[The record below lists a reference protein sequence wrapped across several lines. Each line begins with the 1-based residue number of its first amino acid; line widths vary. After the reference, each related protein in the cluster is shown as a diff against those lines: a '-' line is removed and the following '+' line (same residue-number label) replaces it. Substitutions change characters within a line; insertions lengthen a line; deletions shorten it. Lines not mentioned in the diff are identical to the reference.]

1 MLEQAIIDAK
11 ALRESALKNA
21 ENMIIEKYSDQIQQ
35 AVNQLLE
42 QDEFDMDS
50 DQEEESPV
58 LDDIPLS
65 TAEDLPG
72 EEGPDSE
79 DDIITL
85 DLPGLA
91 KQVKQKEEEL
101 GIDLEAGESHEELAA
116 DLGDAA
122 EAAPEMDST
131 MAESEEEELGEG
143 KKGKIPKGLAD
154 YMAKKNNGSS
164 DDKADKDDD
173 KEKSSGKDGKMPM
186 KDEPEGEDL
195 NKDGKKGHGKVPAF
209 LDEEDEK
216 EDLDE
221 EYEISDSIVDAILE
235 RLKVD
240 IEPQKGGWMNTPESV
255 MQEYE
260 DMVLAMEADDEVKE
274 ENEALRARVKELEE
288 SIKTANAKSK
298 KLVEE
303 NSKFKDAFAVLK
315 EKVNVV
321 NLSNAKLLYINQ
333 TLEHP
338 SLNERQKEKIVEAIS
353 KAETPKEAKVMFET
367 LQSTVGSTSDRKLPE
382 SLSEAVSNNSSMIL
396 SSRRKQNNNTK
407 DVFSE
412 RMKLLA
418 GIKK

>member
-50 DQEEESPV
+50 DQEEEESPV

-91 KQVKQKEEEL
+91 QQVKQKEEEL

-131 MAESEEEELGEG
+131 MAESEEEELNEGE
-143 KKGKIPKGLAD
+143 IPKGLAD
-154 YMAKKNNGSS
+154 YMAKKQEKGSS
-164 DDKADKDDD
+164 DDKVDKDDG
-173 KEKSSGKDGKMPM
+173 KKKSSGKGGKMPM

-288 SIKTANAKSK
+288 SIKRANAKSK

-396 SSRRKQNNNTK
+396 SSRRKQNNTK

>member
-11 ALRESALKNA
+11 ALKESAIKNA
-21 ENMIIEKYSDQIQQ
+21 ENMIIEKYSDQIKED
-35 AVNQLLE
+35 VSQLLE
-42 QDEFDMDS
+42 QDELDLD
-50 DQEEESPV
+50 DPTAEEEEQSPM

-72 EEGPDSE
+72 DDGPDS
-79 DDIITL
+79 DDDVITL
-85 DLPGLA
+85 DLPNLV
-91 KQVKQKEEEL
+91 QQIKQKEEEL
-101 GIDLEAGESHEELAA
+101 GVDIEAGESHEELAS

-122 EAAPEMDST
+122 EAAPEVDSV
-131 MAESEEEELGEG
+131 MAESEEELEESESEEL
-143 KKGKIPKGLAD
+143 
-154 YMAKKNNGSS
+154 
-164 DDKADKDDD
+164 
-173 KEKSSGKDGKMPM
+173 
-186 KDEPEGEDL
+186 
-195 NKDGKKGHGKVPAF
+195 
-209 LDEEDEK
+209 EEDI
-216 EDLDE
+216 
-221 EYEISDSIVDAILE
+221 EIGDDIVDAILE

-255 MQEYE
+255 MKEYE

-288 SIKTANAKSK
+288 SINRKNAKNE

-303 NSKFKDAFAVLK
+303 NSKFKEAFTVLK

-367 LQSTVGSTSDRKLPE
+367 LQGTVGSTSDRKMPE

-396 SSRRKQNNNTK
+396 SSQRKQNNNK
-407 DVFSE
+407 QDMFSE

>member
-50 DQEEESPV
+50 DQEEEESPV

-91 KQVKQKEEEL
+91 QQVKQKEEEL

-131 MAESEEEELGEG
+131 MAESEEEELNEGE
-143 KKGKIPKGLAD
+143 IPKGLAD
-154 YMAKKNNGSS
+154 YMAKKQEKGSS
-164 DDKADKDDD
+164 DDKVDKDDG
-173 KEKSSGKDGKMPM
+173 KKKSSGKGGKMPM

-288 SIKTANAKSK
+288 SIKRANAKSK

-396 SSRRKQNNNTK
+396 SSQRKQKNTK